1 MLPNGRQIYQ
11 HGFQNPEHELTND
24 ADDFST
30 DQSFDI
36 DYDNDND
43 LMKQEYPE
51 MIHIRDFTIHNWKN
65 SQLRNAKHVGSVL
78 VGEDFNYWSPLP
90 IKTKA
95 QLWQHPIRSMA

>member
-51 MIHIRDFTIHNWKN
+51 MIHSHDFTIH
-65 SQLRNAKHVGSVL
+65 
-78 VGEDFNYWSPLP
+78 
-90 IKTKA
+90 I
-95 QLWQHPIRSMA
+95 